1 MYYLLLTIKYTK
13 IWKQFRHI
21 MVSYMRMLF
30 YRCRGT
36 LSWTL
41 ICICVATVQHCRW
54 QDMGQ
59 DIHKTW
65 HHMLCSE
72 IKGSSVCCFW
82 GQKGRHVSARFFCKA
97 HLNLNCCKCSSVLFG
112 VYYYSCFTNKPHS
125 QPLCMF
131 PSFNKNPQCQHKI
144 RTITKDQTHRSKVA
158 KM

>member
-1 MYYLLLTIKYTK
+1 MVYRKKYIQNNTYICPNTTVQMQFHFLLDKTYTSLAKILVRDVLSIANYKSTK

-21 MVSYMRMLF
+21 MVSCMRMLF

-72 IKGSSVCCFW
+72 IKGSSVCSFW
-82 GQKGRHVSARFFCKA
+82 GQKGLHVSALLFAKHIWTWTAEMLFC
-97 HLNLNCCKCSSVLFG
+97 LVL
-112 VYYYSCFTNKPHS
+112 S
-125 QPLCMF
+125 LLL
-131 PSFNKNPQCQHKI
+131 
-144 RTITKDQTHRSKVA
+144 
-158 KM
+158 

>member
-72 IKGSSVCCFW
+72 IKRSSVCCFW
-82 GQKGRHVSARFFCKA
+82 GQKDRHVSALFFFFAKHIWTWTA
-97 HLNLNCCKCSSVLFG
+97 ANVLLSCSEFITIVALRI
-112 VYYYSCFTNKPHS
+112 NHIHS
-125 QPLCMF
+125 HFACSLLLIKTHNANTKSGPLQ
-131 PSFNKNPQCQHKI
+131 KTKI
-144 RTITKDQTHRSKVA
+144 TDQR
-158 KM
+158 